1 MIKFKVFEVVAQKG
15 FRTRRALAEKAGLNA
30 TNLGRLI
37 KGGQARI
44 DVSTLS
50 ALCRALECQP
60 GDLLEY
66 GREERDSLSWDW
78 VRLWA
83 TPTESSFRNVTSNG

>member
-1 MIKFKVFEVVAQKG
+1 VGIIDRDHLQRGQSKVIKFKVFEVMAQKG
-15 FRTRRALAEKAGLNA
+15 FRTRRALAEKAGMNA

-50 ALCRALECQP
+50 ALCQALECQP

-66 GREERDSLSWDW
+66 VARKETALAG
-78 VRLWA
+78 
-83 TPTESSFRNVTSNG
+83 TG